1 MSSESKADTDD
12 LLVRFLLDEMS
23 EEERVQ
29 IENRFLADNEFF
41 ESLLAAESA
50 LLDQYAQ
57 GKLSGHKLKQAQ
69 SLFESSSSQK
79 RDVEFTKE
87 LIAAVRE
94 THVAN
99 DLVAA
104 ASVAPQ
110 VLQSPVAGS
119 NVTRFGWALALLLC
133 ISLLIWTVFLYSS
146 RRSLEAQ
153 RLAAERSAQEARQ
166 KLNEQLETGGELNK
180 QLQAEIERR
189 TQAEE
194 LLAQMQTRQPPEI
207 TSILLFSAASERGGQ
222 GDGIAKFKPG
232 SRLVQIQLYVDEPE
246 KYKRYRVKLSTVSNR
261 EIWKNDSIGA
271 DQIRHDRLSLLLQA
285 QLFEHE
291 DYKIQ
296 LKGQAADGSFV
307 YVADYTFKVRK

>member
-23 EEERVQ
+23 KEERVQ

-41 ESLLAAESA
+41 ESLLVAESA

-57 GKLSGHKLKQAQ
+57 GKLSGDKLKRAQ

-87 LIAAVRE
+87 LITAAHQS
-94 THVAN
+94 HVAN
-99 DLVAA
+99 DLVTA
-104 ASVAPQ
+104 ASIPSRQ
-110 VLQSPVAGS
+110 LPVPVS
-119 NVTRFGWALALLLC
+119 NVTRFGWAVALLLC
-133 ISLLIWTVFLYSS
+133 ISLLIWAAFLYSS
-146 RRSLEAQ
+146 RRSMEAQ
-153 RLAAERSAQEARQ
+153 RLAAERSAEEAQQ
-166 KLNEQLETGGELNK
+166 KLNEQLKTDGELNR

-194 LLAQMQTRQPPEI
+194 LLAQIQTRRPPEI
-207 TSILLFSAASERGGQ
+207 TSILLFPATGERGKGE
-222 GDGIAKFKPG
+222 GLVTLKPG
-232 SRLVQIQLYVDEPE
+232 SRLVQIQLQVDERE
-246 KYKRYRVKLSTVSNR
+246 KYKRYGVRLSTVSNR
-261 EIWKNDSIGA
+261 EIWKADSIGA
-271 DQIRHDRLSLLLQA
+271 DRIRNDRLSLLLQA

-291 DYKIQ
+291 DYKIE
-296 LKGQAADGSFV
+296 LKGQTADGGFV

>member
-12 LLVRFLLDEMS
+12 LLIRFLLDEMS
-23 EEERVQ
+23 KEERVQ

-41 ESLLAAESA
+41 EGLLAAESA

-57 GKLSGHKLKQAQ
+57 GKLSGHRLRQAQ

-79 RDVEFTKE
+79 REVEFTKE
-87 LIAAVRE
+87 LIAAVHE
-94 THVAN
+94 SHVAN

-104 ASVAPQ
+104 ASVAPGR
-110 VLQSPVAGS
+110 LQAPVPVS
-119 NVTRFGWALALLLC
+119 NVTRFGWALALLIC
-133 ISLLIWTVFLYSS
+133 ISLLIWAAFLYSS

-153 RLAAERSAQEARQ
+153 RLAAERNAEEAQR
-166 KLNEQLETGGELNK
+166 KLNEQLEADGELNK
-180 QLQAEIERR
+180 QLQAEVERR

-207 TSILLFSAASERGGQ
+207 TSILLFSAANPRGGQ

-232 SRLVQIQLYVDEPE
+232 SRLVQIHLYLDEPE
-246 KYKRYRVKLSTVSNR
+246 TYKRYSVKIRTVGNR

-271 DQIRHDRLSLLLQA
+271 DRIRNDRLSLLLPR

-291 DYKIQ
+291 DYKIE

>member
-23 EEERVQ
+23 EKERAQ

-57 GKLSGHKLKQAQ
+57 GELSGHKLKRAQ

-110 VLQSPVAGS
+110 VLQSPVPVS
-119 NVTRFGWALALLLC
+119 NVTRFSWAVALLLC
-133 ISLLIWTVFLYSS
+133 ISLLSWAAFLYSS

-153 RLAAERSAQEARQ
+153 RLAAERSAEEARQ
-166 KLNEQLETGGELNK
+166 KLNEQLKTGGELNK

-194 LLAQMQTRQPPEI
+194 LLAQIQTRRPPEI
-207 TSILLFSAASERGGQ
+207 TSILLFPATGERGKGE
-222 GDGIAKFKPG
+222 GLVTLKPG
-232 SRLVQIQLYVDEPE
+232 SRLVQIQLQVDEPE
-246 KYKRYRVKLSTVSNR
+246 KYKRYGVRLSTVSNR
-261 EIWKNDSIGA
+261 EIWKADSIGA
-271 DQIRHDRLSLLLQA
+271 DRIRNDRLSLLLQA

-291 DYKIQ
+291 DYKIE
-296 LKGQAADGSFV
+296 LKGQTADGGFV